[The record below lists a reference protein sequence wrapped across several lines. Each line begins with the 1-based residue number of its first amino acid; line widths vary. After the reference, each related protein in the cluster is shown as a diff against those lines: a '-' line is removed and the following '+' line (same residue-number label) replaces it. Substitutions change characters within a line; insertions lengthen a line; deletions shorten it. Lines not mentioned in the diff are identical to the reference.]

1 MDGNS
6 GEMIVKAN
14 RLVQAKMPLSRVEHR
29 IVGMLIS
36 QLDRDDEEFSFQ
48 RLYIKDLMDRSGV
61 YSNNLYNL
69 AEDICASLLEKKL
82 EVKKY
87 DENGKREYRGISL
100 MDECRYKE
108 DDAYIK
114 AKFNDS
120 MKPFLLQLKKRFTMY
135 EAGYF
140 LPLGSKHSMRIYEL
154 LKMREDISIL
164 RMTVE
169 ELRDILGVEDSY
181 EYFSQLK
188 AHVIEKARQEIRE
201 ETDIAFTYDIE
212 REGRRAERIKF
223 FIHQASEQVPDKPK
237 MEDRTDAPNIDV
249 MDLFLSE
256 LTQKQIEQL
265 SDERLEELHERALQ
279 QAEHEAPTGSKTYKQ
294 SITLQRMKTLW
305 KETR

>member
-1 MDGNS
+1 MGGTL

-69 AEDICASLLEKKL
+69 AEDLCASLLEKKL

-87 DENGKREYRGISL
+87 DEDGKREYRGISL

-108 DDAYIK
+108 DDAYIE

-164 RMTVE
+164 RITVA
-169 ELRDILGVEDSY
+169 ELRDILGVTDNY

-212 REGRRAERIKF
+212 REGRTAKRVKF
-223 FIHQASEQVPDKPK
+223 FIHQADEETPDKPK
-237 MEDRTDAPNIDV
+237 MEDRTEAPNIDV
-249 MDLFLSE
+249 MDVFLSE
-256 LTQKQIEQL
+256 LTQEQINRL
-265 SDERLEELHERALQ
+265 TDETLEELHEHALQ
-279 QAEHEAPTGSKTYKQ
+279 QAEQEVPNRSKSVKQ
-294 SITLQRMKTLW
+294 SVTLQRMRTLW
-305 KETR
+305 EKAQ